1 MSKAVDEPASA
12 LTLHNSYHFS
22 SFNQF
27 GHNCGADA
35 FSNKEFRGSDSEPF
49 MTGLSCL
56 KLALPLSNVKYF
68 FLYCIEILIH
78 ILTLKKERLQK
89 FVPI

>member
-49 MTGLSCL
+49 MT
-56 KLALPLSNVKYF
+56 
-68 FLYCIEILIH
+68 
-78 ILTLKKERLQK
+78 
-89 FVPI
+89 